1 MLQRSKNF
9 LIFSGLILLFILIIE
24 NVNQR
29 FWLNDF
35 KVYYLAAE
43 AFLTHQP
50 VYGEVFGESTGFY
63 KYSPV
68 LLYLFAPATAFGFFT
83 AAIVHYL
90 ITCVA
95 LCTGLLVTVR
105 LISEETN
112 WKIKNPTWVL
122 TFSFIA
128 LLNHFFRELHLGNVN
143 AILVSVLVSAFYL
156 YRRKQTASAAFG
168 FALCLLFKP
177 YFILLLIPFLITRQ
191 WRLILYGLAWLAG
204 LIALFFVVRGP
215 AEALSLHKA
224 WFASMLDH
232 NVMLQSANTVPFLIG
247 LLVGAPVPALLVSGI
262 TFVLLLSC
270 WYFLSKK
277 LSSTFSE
284 FFLFVSLLAL
294 LPNLL
299 ITDTEHFL
307 FSYPLIVFLIFYGQN
322 ADRVFR
328 LALIGVLVMYG
339 ANSPEIFGTEVSDAL
354 EHHGMLG
361 AANLLLVIMSFW
373 VMRKGDFKMGGLH
386 E

>member
-1 MLQRSKNF
+1 VC
-9 LIFSGLILLFILIIE
+9 I
-24 NVNQR
+24 
-29 FWLNDF
+29 
-35 KVYYLAAE
+35 
-43 AFLTHQP
+43 
-50 VYGEVFGESTGFY
+50 
-63 KYSPV
+63 
-68 LLYLFAPATAFGFFT
+68 
-83 AAIVHYL
+83 
-90 ITCVA
+90 
-95 LCTGLLVTVR
+95 
-105 LISEETN
+105 
-112 WKIKNPTWVL
+112 
-122 TFSFIA
+122 
-128 LLNHFFRELHLGNVN
+128 
-143 AILVSVLVSAFYL
+143 LVSAFYL
-156 YRRKQTASAAFG
+156 YRRKQTVIAAFG

-177 YFILLLIPFLITRQ
+177 YFIILLIPFLITRQ

-215 AEALSLHKA
+215 AEALSLHQA

-232 NVMLQSANTVPFLIG
+232 NVMLQSANTVSFLIG

-277 LSSTFSE
+277 MSSTFSE

-328 LALIGVLVMYG
+328 LVLIGVLVMYG

-373 VMRKGDFKMGGLH
+373 VMRKGDFKMGGIH